1 MTPAIAEPRAVT
13 DALLNMPA
21 HHGKS
26 DTEKT
31 PNPAKDVF
39 KSYMEAGAPP
49 VDSYTYLPGAMATDY
64 ERQILKRR
72 AYEDVGDRIMA
83 CEDIVELRSKVISSA

>member
-1 MTPAIAEPRAVT
+1 MALPATADAIVTMTPAIAEPRAVT
-13 DALLNMPA
+13 DAHLNMPA

-49 VDSYTYLPGAMATDY
+49 VDSYTYLSGATA
-64 ERQILKRR
+64 QKRKV
-72 AYEDVGDRIMA
+72 AGDTVRFF
-83 CEDIVELRSKVISSA
+83 VLRPRSG